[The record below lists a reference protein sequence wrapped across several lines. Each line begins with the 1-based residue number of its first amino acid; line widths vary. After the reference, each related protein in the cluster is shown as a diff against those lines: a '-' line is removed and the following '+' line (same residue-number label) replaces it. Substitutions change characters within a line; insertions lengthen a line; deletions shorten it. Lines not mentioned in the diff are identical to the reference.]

1 MRKRDIENIAPLP
14 VEKLGIKVKMIATA
28 KILKIGGKDHLII
41 DFYYNKKALMKVPHL
56 RVVINDKEYA
66 NKMNGVW
73 NSKGIKTKDYID
85 LWNDGI
91 DRENRV
97 DRSDIFVSGDS
108 KKTIQRFEKKVTG
121 HKRNESSWY
130 HPFDSVIS
138 IENHIEYKNRVR
150 RENNKQELMDKRMAA
165 VGEVPEE
172 FYEWSRGKLPKGY
185 MYYKRRNAR
194 YVDLLC
200 SECGMGYTRA
210 YKRGESFEAS
220 LESVI
225 EPPQQNNYC
234 ICELC
239 GASTIYKQR
248 GRYENSVY
256 EMNAT
261 SYLIEPYENNGA
273 IIRMFNIQKFLRTTE
288 AAEYAITE
296 RARLFIG
303 EKLEQIYWKASRWTI
318 DGRWEGIW
326 TWNNPGSAFN
336 PEKDHI
342 GYLWPE
348 SNIEDTFLRYS
359 QIEQYSDYGDK
370 LFRPIKYA
378 KVYKEVPEL
387 EMVYKL
393 GMTELMQELLERGS
407 YILCKGKDF
416 TERLGIHK
424 KNFKEL
430 IRVKGN
436 WETLRMMQL
445 ENNLGFDLSVE
456 QREKLRPYYLKLSEN
471 KLRLALDYMSITTFI
486 HRIEKYAGM
495 ELPSGRYPTCILD
508 KVSHHI
514 TTYLDYLD
522 MRNELHHDLSNSV
535 RVCPKNLKE
544 EHDKLVIEQNAEK
557 DKKYI
562 EEKEGKYPH
571 IREQYKQWCK
581 KYEIEFENMHIRP
594 ASSAE
599 EIILE
604 GRLQHH
610 CVGGDSYLSKHDE
623 GKSIILLLRQQD
635 KLDVPYVT
643 IEIKDKEIVQWYEAY
658 DKKPNKETVEPWL
671 AKYKQY
677 LKTGKK
683 PREKR
688 EELAAAV

>member
-1 MRKRDIENIAPLP
+1 MRKREVDSIAPLP
-14 VEKLGIKVKMIATA
+14 VEKLASKVKMIATA
-28 KILKIGGKDHLII
+28 KIVKIGGKDHLII

-73 NSKGIKTKDYID
+73 NNKGLKTKDYVD

-97 DRSDIFVSGDS
+97 DKSDIFVSDNS
-108 KKTIQRFEKKVTG
+108 KKLIQRFEKKVIG
-121 HKRNESSWY
+121 HKSNESSWY

-138 IENHIEYKNRVR
+138 IENHIEYKTRER
-150 RENNKQELMDKRMAA
+150 RENSKLELMEKRMAA
-165 VGEVPEE
+165 VSEAPEE
-172 FYEWSRGKLPKGY
+172 FYTWSKGKLPMGY

-200 SECGMGYTRA
+200 SECGMGYTKA
-210 YKRGESFEAS
+210 YKRGESFESS

-234 ICELC
+234 KCELC

-248 GRYENSVY
+248 GRYEDSVY

-261 SYLIEPYENNGA
+261 SYLIEPFENNGA
-273 IIRMFNIQKFLRTTE
+273 IVRMFNIQKFLRTTE
-288 AAEYAITE
+288 AAEYVITE

-303 EKLEQIYWKASRWTI
+303 DKLDQIYWSCSRWGGGKWI
-318 DGRWEGIW
+318 DTW

-336 PEKDHI
+336 PDRDSV

-348 SNIEDTFLRYS
+348 SNIEDTFLKYS
-359 QIEQYSDYGDK
+359 QMERYGVYGDK
-370 LFRPIKYA
+370 LLRPMRYA
-378 KVYKEVPEL
+378 RVFKEVPEL

-393 GMTELMQELLERGS
+393 GMTELMQELLERGGH
-407 YILCKGKDF
+407 ILCEGKDF

-436 WETLRMMQL
+436 WETLRMMQI
-445 ENNLGFDLSVE
+445 EKKLGFELSIE
-456 QREKLRPYYLKLSEN
+456 QREKLRPYYLKLGEN

-486 HRIEKYAGM
+486 HRVEKYAGM
-495 ELPSGRYPTCILD
+495 ALPTGSYPTCILD
-508 KVSHHI
+508 RVSHQI
-514 TTYLDYLD
+514 TMYLDYLY

-535 RVCPKNLKE
+535 RIYPRNLEE

-562 EEKEGKYPH
+562 TEREGKYPQ

-581 KYEIEFENMHIRP
+581 KYEVEFENMHIRP

-610 CVGGDSYLSKHDE
+610 CVGGDTYLSRHNE

-635 KLDVPYVT
+635 KLDEPYVT
-643 IEIKDKEIVQWYEAY
+643 IEIKDNDIVQWYEAY
-658 DKKPNKETVEPWL
+658 DKKPHKDAIEPWL
-671 AKYKQY
+671 EKYKGY
-677 LKTGKK
+677 LKTGRK
-683 PREKR
+683 PREHK
-688 EELAAAV
+688 EKLAAAV

>member
-14 VEKLGIKVKMIATA
+14 VEKASRKYKMVAVA
-28 KILKIGGKDHLII
+28 KIETVGAKEHLII
-41 DFYYNKKALMKVPHL
+41 DFYYNKKALMKIPHL
-56 RVVINDKEYA
+56 RRVMNDKEYA
-66 NKMNGVW
+66 NKMNGEW
-73 NSKGIKTKDYID
+73 NNKRLYTKDCKD
-85 LWNDGI
+85 LWNEGVERDKEVKQSQIYVSPDSKSAIQLFENKVRG
-91 DRENRV
+91 DNHREN
-97 DRSDIFVSGDS
+97 
-108 KKTIQRFEKKVTG
+108 
-121 HKRNESSWY
+121 SWY
-130 HPFDSVIS
+130 HPLDSVKS
-138 IENHIEYKNRVR
+138 VENCIDWEVR
-150 RENNKQELMDKRMAA
+150 KRIENNKQDLMDKRMAA
-165 VGEVPEE
+165 VGEVPEA

-200 SECGMGYTRA
+200 SECGVGYTRA

-234 ICELC
+234 KCELC

-248 GRYENSVY
+248 GRFENSVY

-261 SYLIEPYENNGA
+261 SYLIESYENGGA
-273 IIRMFNIQKFLRTTE
+273 IVRMFNIQKFLRTTE

-318 DGRWEGIW
+318 DGRLEGIW

-495 ELPSGRYPTCILD
+495 ELPTGLYPTCILD
-508 KVSHHI
+508 RVSHHI

-535 RVCPKNLKE
+535 RVCPLIGKFSLRRTLEQKKPAGAGIRNRRIVRRYKNL
-544 EHDKLVIEQNAEK
+544 LR
-557 DKKYI
+557 
-562 EEKEGKYPH
+562 
-571 IREQYKQWCK
+571 IRHQ
-581 KYEIEFENMHIRP
+581 
-594 ASSAE
+594 S
-599 EIILE
+599 
-604 GRLQHH
+604 HH
-610 CVGGDSYLSKHDE
+610 PQS
-623 GKSIILLLRQQD
+623 
-635 KLDVPYVT
+635 
-643 IEIKDKEIVQWYEAY
+643 
-658 DKKPNKETVEPWL
+658 
-671 AKYKQY
+671 
-677 LKTGKK
+677 
-683 PREKR
+683 
-688 EELAAAV
+688 

>member
-1 MRKRDIENIAPLP
+1 MRKKDIENIAPLP
-14 VEKLGIKVKMIATA
+14 VEKASRKYKMVAVA
-28 KILKIGGKDHLII
+28 KIETIGTKEHLII
-41 DFYYNKKALMKVPHL
+41 DLYYNKKALMKIPHL
-56 RVVINDKEYA
+56 RRVMNDKEYA
-66 NKMNGVW
+66 NKMNGEW
-73 NSKGIKTKDYID
+73 NNKGIYTNKYDD
-85 LWNDGI
+85 LWNDGVTR
-91 DRENRV
+91 DNRV
-97 DRSDIFVSGDS
+97 EKSQIYVSEDS
-108 KKTIQRFEKKVTG
+108 EKAIKLFKKKVTG
-121 HKRNESSWY
+121 SSAKEYSWY
-130 HPFDSVIS
+130 GPLDTVRT
-138 IENHIEYKNRVR
+138 IEKHIDWEIRTR

-165 VGEVPEE
+165 VSEVPEA
-172 FYEWSRGKLPKGY
+172 FYEWSKRKLPKGY

-234 ICELC
+234 KCELC

-273 IIRMFNIQKFLRTTE
+273 IVRMFNIQKFLKTTE
-288 AAEYAITE
+288 AAEYEITE

-303 EKLEQIYWKASRWTI
+303 DKLEQIYWKTSRWTNNGHWVGVW
-318 DGRWEGIW
+318 D
-326 TWNNPGSAFN
+326 WNNPGSAFN
-336 PEKDHI
+336 PQKDHA

-348 SNIEDTFLRYS
+348 SNIQDTFLRYS
-359 QIEQYSDYGDK
+359 QIESYCDYGNK
-370 LFRPIKYA
+370 IFRPMKYA
-378 KVYKEVPEL
+378 KVYKDVPEL

-393 GMTELMQELLERGS
+393 DMTELMQELLERGS
-407 YILCKGKDF
+407 YILCEGKDF
-416 TERLGIHK
+416 AERLGIHK

-436 WETLRMMQL
+436 WGTLRMMQL
-445 ENNLGFDLSVE
+445 EKKLGFELSIE
-456 QREKLRPYYLKLSEN
+456 QREKLRPYYLKLGED

-495 ELPSGRYPTCILD
+495 ELPSGHYPTCIYD
-508 KVSHHI
+508 RVSHHI
-514 TTYLDYLD
+514 TTYLDYLN

-535 RVCPKNLKE
+535 RVCPRNLKE

-581 KYEIEFENMHIRP
+581 KYEVEFENMHIRP

-610 CVGGDSYLSKHDE
+610 CVGGDSYLSKHDT
-623 GKSIILLLRQQD
+623 GKSIILLLRHQD
-635 KLDVPYVT
+635 KLDEPYVT

-658 DKKPNKETVEPWL
+658 DKKPNKKTIEPWL
-671 AKYKQY
+671 TKYKQY

-683 PREKR
+683 PREKK

>member
-1 MRKRDIENIAPLP
+1 MRKKDIENIAPLP
-14 VEKLGIKVKMIATA
+14 VEKADRKYKMVAVA
-28 KILKIGGKDHLII
+28 KIQKIGGKDHLII

-66 NKMNGVW
+66 NKMNGEW
-73 NSKGIKTKDYID
+73 NNKGIYTNKYDD
-85 LWNDGI
+85 LWNDGVTR
-91 DRENRV
+91 DNRV
-97 DRSDIFVSGDS
+97 EKSQIYVSEDS
-108 KKTIQRFEKKVTG
+108 EKAIKLFEKKVTG
-121 HKRNESSWY
+121 SSAKKY
-130 HPFDSVIS
+130 SRYGLLDTVRT
-138 IENHIEYKNRVR
+138 IEKHIEWEIRTR
-150 RENNKQELMDKRMAA
+150 RENNSQELMDKRMAA
-165 VGEVPEE
+165 VSEVPEA
-172 FYEWSRGKLPKGY
+172 FYEWSKRKLPKGY
-185 MYYKRRNAR
+185 MYYKRKNAR

-200 SECGMGYTRA
+200 SECGMGYTKA
-210 YKRGESFEAS
+210 YKMGENFEAS

-234 ICELC
+234 KCELC

-261 SYLIEPYENNGA
+261 SYLIEPFENNGA
-273 IIRMFNIQKFLRTTE
+273 IVRMFNIQKFLKTTD

-303 EKLEQIYWKASRWTI
+303 EKIDQMYWKENRWA
-318 DGRWEGIW
+318 GEGWKGTW

-336 PEKDHI
+336 PEKDHT

-348 SNIEDTFLRYS
+348 SNIQDTFLRYS
-359 QIEQYSDYGDK
+359 QIDSYCDYGNK
-370 LFRPIKYA
+370 IIRPMKYA
-378 KVYKEVPEL
+378 KVYKDVPEL

-393 GMTELMQELLERGS
+393 DMTELMQELLERGS
-407 YILCKGKDF
+407 HILCEGKDF
-416 TERLGIHK
+416 AERLGIHK

-445 ENNLGFDLSVE
+445 EKKLGFELSIE
-456 QREKLRPYYLKLSEN
+456 QREKLRPYYLKLGED
-471 KLRLALDYMSITTFI
+471 KLRVALDHMSITTFI
-486 HRIEKYAGM
+486 HRVEKYAGI
-495 ELPSGRYPTCILD
+495 ELPVGRYPTCIVD
-508 KVSHHI
+508 RVSHQI
-514 TTYLDYLD
+514 TMYLDYLK

-535 RVCPKNLKE
+535 RVNPRNLRE

-562 EEKEGKYPH
+562 AEKEGEYPH

-581 KYEIEFENMHIRP
+581 KYEVEFENMHIRP

-610 CVGGDSYLSKHDE
+610 CVGRDSYLSKHDT
-623 GKSIILLLRQQD
+623 GKSIILLLRHQD
-635 KLDVPYVT
+635 KLDEPYVT
-643 IEIKDKEIVQWYEAY
+643 IEIKDKKIVQWYEAH
-658 DKKPNKETVEPWL
+658 DKKPNKETIEPWL
-671 AKYKQY
+671 TKYKQY
-677 LKTGKK
+677 LKTGRK
-683 PREKR
+683 PREHK
-688 EELAAAV
+688 EKLAAAV

>member
-14 VEKLGIKVKMIATA
+14 VETAGRKYKMVAVA
-28 KILKIGGKDHLII
+28 KIEIIGTKEHLII
-41 DFYYNKKALMKVPHL
+41 DFYYNKKALMKIPHL
-56 RVVINDKEYA
+56 RRVMNDKEYA
-66 NKMNGVW
+66 NKMNGAW
-73 NSKGIKTKDYID
+73 NSKGLYTNGYTD
-85 LWNDGI
+85 LWN
-91 DRENRV
+91 ENVERDKV
-97 DRSDIFVSGDS
+97 VEQSEIYVSTES
-108 KKTIQRFEKKVTG
+108 KKAIRLFEKKVTG
-121 HKRNESSWY
+121 SNEKEYKWY
-130 HPFDSVIS
+130 HPFKSVRNV
-138 IENHIEYKNRVR
+138 ERHIEWEHRTR

-165 VGEVPEE
+165 VGQVPEA
-172 FYEWSRGKLPKGY
+172 FYEWSKGKLPKGY

-200 SECGMGYTRA
+200 SECGVGYTRA

-220 LESVI
+220 LESII

-234 ICELC
+234 KCELC

-288 AAEYAITE
+288 AAEYTITE

-303 EKLEQIYWKASRWTI
+303 DKLDQIYWGCNSWTN
-318 DGRWEGIW
+318 DGCWERVW

-370 LFRPIKYA
+370 LFRPMKYA
-378 KVYKEVPEL
+378 RVYKDVPEL

-393 GMTELMQELLERGS
+393 GMTELMQELLERGGH
-407 YILCKGKDF
+407 ILCAGKDF

-436 WETLRMMQL
+436 WETLRMMRL
-445 ENNLGFDLSVE
+445 EKKLGFDLSVE
-456 QREKLRPYYLKLSEN
+456 QREKLRPYYLKLGEN

-495 ELPSGRYPTCILD
+495 ELPTGLYPTCIYD
-508 KVSHHI
+508 RVSHQI

-562 EEKEGKYPH
+562 AEKEGKYPH
-571 IREQYKQWCK
+571 IREKYKQLCK

-671 AKYKQY
+671 TKYKQY

-683 PREKR
+683 PREKK

>member
-1 MRKRDIENIAPLP
+1 MRKKDIENIAPLP
-14 VEKLGIKVKMIATA
+14 VEKAGRKYKMVAVA
-28 KILKIGGKDHLII
+28 KIETIGTKEHLII
-41 DFYYNKKALMKVPHL
+41 DFYYNKKALMKNPHL
-56 RVVINDKEYA
+56 RRVMNDKEYA
-66 NKMNGVW
+66 NKMNGEW
-73 NSKGIKTKDYID
+73 NNKRLYTKDYKD
-85 LWNDGI
+85 LWNEGAERDKVVKQSEIYVSSDSKNAIRLFENKVRG
-91 DRENRV
+91 DNQREN
-97 DRSDIFVSGDS
+97 
-108 KKTIQRFEKKVTG
+108 
-121 HKRNESSWY
+121 SWY
-130 HPFDSVIS
+130 HPLDSVKS
-138 IENHIEYKNRVR
+138 VENCIDWKVR
-150 RENNKQELMDKRMAA
+150 ERIENNKLELMNKRMAA
-165 VGEVPEE
+165 VRQAPET

-200 SECGMGYTRA
+200 SECGVGYTRA

-288 AAEYAITE
+288 AAEYVITE

-303 EKLEQIYWKASRWTI
+303 DKLDQIYWSCNRWSGGEWK
-318 DGRWEGIW
+318 DIW

-336 PEKDHI
+336 PDRDSV

-348 SNIEDTFLRYS
+348 SNIEDTFLKYS
-359 QIEQYSDYGDK
+359 QMERYGVYGDK
-370 LFRPIKYA
+370 LLRPMRYA
-378 KVYKEVPEL
+378 RVFKEVPEL

-393 GMTELMQELLERGS
+393 GMTELMQELLERGGH
-407 YILCKGKDF
+407 ILREGKDF

-445 ENNLGFDLSVE
+445 EKKLGFELSIE
-456 QREKLRPYYLKLSEN
+456 QREKLRLYYLKLGEN

-495 ELPSGRYPTCILD
+495 ELPSGRYAACILD
-508 KVSHHI
+508 RVSHHI
-514 TTYLDYLD
+514 TTYLDYLN

-535 RVCPKNLKE
+535 RVCPRNLKE

-581 KYEIEFENMHIRP
+581 KYEVEFENMHIRP

-623 GKSIILLLRQQD
+623 GKSIILLLRHQD
-635 KLDVPYVT
+635 KLDEPYVT

-658 DKKPNKETVEPWL
+658 DKKPNKKTIEPWL
-671 AKYKQY
+671 TKYKQY

-683 PREKR
+683 PREKK

>member
-1 MRKRDIENIAPLP
+1 MRKKDIENIAPLP
-14 VEKLGIKVKMIATA
+14 VEKADRKYKMVAVA
-28 KILKIGGKDHLII
+28 KIQKIGGKDHLII

-66 NKMNGVW
+66 NKMNGEW
-73 NSKGIKTKDYID
+73 NNKGIYTNKYDD
-85 LWNDGI
+85 LWNDGVTR
-91 DRENRV
+91 DNRV
-97 DRSDIFVSGDS
+97 EKSQIYVSEDS
-108 KKTIQRFEKKVTG
+108 EKAIKLFEKKVTG
-121 HKRNESSWY
+121 SSAKKY
-130 HPFDSVIS
+130 SRYGLLDTVRT
-138 IENHIEYKNRVR
+138 IEKHIEWEIRTR
-150 RENNKQELMDKRMAA
+150 RENNSQELMDKRMAA
-165 VGEVPEE
+165 VSEVPEA
-172 FYEWSRGKLPKGY
+172 FYEWSKRKLPKGY
-185 MYYKRRNAR
+185 MYYKRKNAR

-200 SECGMGYTRA
+200 SECGMGYTKA
-210 YKRGESFEAS
+210 YKMGESFEAS

-234 ICELC
+234 KCELC

-261 SYLIEPYENNGA
+261 SYLIEPFENNGA
-273 IIRMFNIQKFLRTTE
+273 IVRMFNIQKFLKTTD

-303 EKLEQIYWKASRWTI
+303 EKIDQMYWKENRWA
-318 DGRWEGIW
+318 GEGWKGTW

-336 PEKDHI
+336 PEKDHT

-348 SNIEDTFLRYS
+348 SNIQDTFLRYS
-359 QIEQYSDYGDK
+359 QIDSYCDYGNK
-370 LFRPIKYA
+370 IIRPMKYA
-378 KVYKEVPEL
+378 KVYKDVPEL

-393 GMTELMQELLERGS
+393 DMTELMQELLERGS
-407 YILCKGKDF
+407 HILCEGKDF
-416 TERLGIHK
+416 AERLGIHK

-445 ENNLGFDLSVE
+445 EKKLGFELSIE
-456 QREKLRPYYLKLSEN
+456 QREKLRPYYLKLGED
-471 KLRLALDYMSITTFI
+471 KLRVALDHMSITTFI
-486 HRIEKYAGM
+486 HRVEKYAGI
-495 ELPSGRYPTCILD
+495 ELPVGRYPTCIVD
-508 KVSHHI
+508 RVSHQI
-514 TTYLDYLD
+514 TMYLDYLE

-535 RVCPKNLKE
+535 RVNPRNLRE

-562 EEKEGKYPH
+562 AEKEGEYPH

-581 KYEIEFENMHIRP
+581 KYEVEFENMHIRP

-610 CVGGDSYLSKHDE
+610 CVGRDSYLSKHDT
-623 GKSIILLLRQQD
+623 GKSIILLLRHQD
-635 KLDVPYVT
+635 KLDEPYVT
-643 IEIKDKEIVQWYEAY
+643 IEIKDKEIVQWYEAH
-658 DKKPNKETVEPWL
+658 DKKPNKETIEPWL
-671 AKYKQY
+671 TKYKQY
-677 LKTGKK
+677 LKTGRK
-683 PREKR
+683 PREHK
-688 EELAAAV
+688 EKLAAAV